1 MFVRPLTRP
10 SLRPRRL
17 RAAIL
22 APAMLLALSGCLS
35 LGPKVPDQLINFTP
49 REVAAPGASSEGAV
63 TDAIFVFEPEV
74 EDRLDVN
81 RVPVQIDATSV
92 AYLENATY
100 VDRPSRLFQHLVAE
114 TLRARRGGLVVEGE
128 DPGINVRTRLYG
140 RLVEA
145 GYDARTSSVTVT
157 YDAVAVAPD
166 GTMRQRRFGSTIPG
180 IAAEAAAV
188 APAMNEAANNVAG
201 EVSSWLIGR

>member
-1 MFVRPLTRP
+1 MV
-10 SLRPRRL
+10 LRPIL
-17 RAAIL
+17 RVMTATAAT
-22 APAMLLALSGCLS
+22 LALAGCLS

-49 REVAAPGASSEGAV
+49 REVAAPGTSSSGAV

-81 RVPVQIDATSV
+81 RLPVQIDATSV
-92 AYLENATY
+92 AYLEDATY
-100 VDRPSRLFQHLVAE
+100 VDRPARLFQHLVAE

-128 DPGINVRTRLYG
+128 DPGITVRTRLYG

-145 GYDARTSSVTVT
+145 GYDVRTSSVVFT
-157 YDAVAVAPD
+157 YDAVAVSPD

-201 EVSSWLIGR
+201 EVSGWLIGR